1 MITAIEKLEALFYN
15 EADPTINSNSWV
27 IYERTLKKLILAAKE
42 MEKYQIIDA
51 YNRGF
56 SDGFDKTKINDNYY
70 NEAYQ
75 NEYKKKS

>member
-51 YNRGF
+51 YNQGY
-56 SDGFDKTKINDNYY
+56 SNGLDKTNLNDNYY

-75 NEYKKKS
+75 NEYKKRS

>member
-51 YNRGF
+51 YNQGY
-56 SDGFDKTKINDNYY
+56 SDGLDKTNLNDNYY

-75 NEYKKKS
+75 NEYKKKR

>member
-15 EADPTINSNSWV
+15 ESDPTINSNSWV

-42 MEKYQIIDA
+42 MEKYQIIHA
-51 YNRGF
+51 YNRGY
-56 SDGFDKTKINDNYY
+56 SDGLDKTNLNDNFY

-75 NEYKKKS
+75 NEYKNKS

>member
-27 IYERTLKKLILAAKE
+27 IHERTLKKIILAIKE
-42 MEKYQIIDA
+42 IEKYQIIDA
-51 YNRGF
+51 YNQGY
-56 SDGFDKTKINDNYY
+56 SDGFDKIILNNNYY

-75 NEYKKKS
+75 NEYKKKI

>member
-51 YNRGF
+51 YNQGY
-56 SDGFDKTKINDNYY
+56 SDGLDKTNLNDNYY

-75 NEYKKKS
+75 NEYKKRS

>member
-42 MEKYQIIDA
+42 MEKYQIINA
-51 YNRGF
+51 YNQGY
-56 SDGFDKTKINDNYY
+56 SNGLDKTNLNDNYY

-75 NEYKKKS
+75 NEYKKRS

>member
-51 YNRGF
+51 YNQGY
-56 SDGFDKTKINDNYY
+56 SDGLDKTNLNDNYY

>member
-51 YNRGF
+51 YNRGY
-56 SDGFDKTKINDNYY
+56 SDGLDKTNLNDNYY

-75 NEYKKKS
+75 NEYKKRS